1 MSTNYLDNY
10 YARLG
15 ISKTATL
22 DEIQRAYR
30 GAARQFHPDANKKT
44 GANELFLLVQE
55 AYDTLSQPD
64 KRREYDASLP
74 TDIDPPPALMVNA
87 LYSRSQVTPGE
98 ANQVIYVLLDLMPTQ
113 NEGESRRVKPPL
125 NLCLVLDTST
135 SMAGS

>member
-55 AYDTLSQPD
+55 AYDPLSQPD
-64 KRREYDASLP
+64 KRREYAASLP
-74 TDIDPPPALMVNA
+74 NAIEPPLALRVNA
-87 LYSRSQVTPGE
+87 VYNRSQVTPNE
-98 ANQVIYVLLDLMPTQ
+98 ANQVIYVLPDLMPTQ
-113 NEGESRRVKPPL
+113 IEEERRRAKPP
-125 NLCLVLDTST
+125 
-135 SMAGS
+135 